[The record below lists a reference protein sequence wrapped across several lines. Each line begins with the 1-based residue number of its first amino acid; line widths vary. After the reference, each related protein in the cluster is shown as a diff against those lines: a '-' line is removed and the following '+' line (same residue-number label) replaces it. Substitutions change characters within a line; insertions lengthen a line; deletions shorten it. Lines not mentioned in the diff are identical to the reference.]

1 MHWEFRWM
9 SEIVKVGIAD
19 INLVSPPDTIRT
31 TGLGSCVG
39 VILYDESKKIAGM
52 AHVMLPDSSLIKT
65 ASTNLGKY
73 ADTAVNTLYDMLIK
87 KGATAKSLKAKLAGG
102 AQMFQFSSGSEM
114 MRIGP
119 RNVESVKVHL
129 NHLGVQLIA
138 SDVGGSSGRTI
149 EFNPE
154 SSQLTIRTVNKGTKI
169 I

>member
-9 SEIVKVGIAD
+9 SEIIKVGIAD

-39 VILYDESKKIAGM
+39 VILYDEGKKIAGM
-52 AHVMLPDSSLIKT
+52 AHVMLPESALIKSNT
-65 ASTNLGKY
+65 TNIGKF
-73 ADTAVNTLYDMLIK
+73 ADTAVNALYDMLIK
-87 KGATAKSLKAKLAGG
+87 KGAAVRSIKAKIAGG

-119 RNVESVKVHL
+119 RNVESVKLHL
-129 NHLGVQLIA
+129 NQLGIPLIS
-138 SDVGGSSGRTI
+138 SDVGGNSGRTI

-154 SSQLTIRTVNKGTKI
+154 NYQLTIKTVNKDTKI